1 MPLARFVLDNSV
13 VMRWLLRD
21 GSEERIAYANAVLD
35 VLELQG
41 GEAVV
46 PGIWPLEAANVIVK
60 AQAKGLVTEARA
72 AEFIGLLNTMHITV
86 DLSTAERALGDT
98 LQLARRLKL
107 SSYDASYLELALREG
122 LPLATL
128 DADLRNAMKQT
139 GGALVEVNDPNAA
152 PDH

>member
-35 VLELQG
+35 VLELQS

-60 AQAKGLVTEARA
+60 AQAKGLVTE
-72 AEFIGLLNTMHITV
+72 N
-86 DLSTAERALGDT
+86 
-98 LQLARRLKL
+98 
-107 SSYDASYLELALREG
+107 SSAF
-122 LPLATL
+122 
-128 DADLRNAMKQT
+128 
-139 GGALVEVNDPNAA
+139 
-152 PDH
+152 